1 MTRRKAPTPVAATD
15 PASDQW
21 PAQVLAGLSLDG
33 SRRLLAVDPGEVH
46 VGVAVFVETSDG
58 WRCTATVEL
67 NPFGWVRLYD
77 AILASA
83 LRPHYLVIE
92 DFRLYGHL
100 AMTQVG
106 SSMATSQLIGWTSYA
121 TLLFNDSL
129 ADRLLF
135 NDSLAEDQP
144 TAVVLQ
150 GAQIKKPTQAVLRA
164 HRIRSTAKAARAGGH
179 AFDAE
184 LHGWFYILGALE
196 GDPR

>member
-1 MTRRKAPTPVAATD
+1 VTRRKAPTPVAATD
-15 PASDQW
+15 PASDQR

-58 WRCTATVEL
+58 WRCAATVEL

-106 SSMATSQLIGWTSYA
+106 SSMATSQLIGWTNYA
-121 TLLFNDSL
+121 TLLFNDP
-129 ADRLLF
+129 
-135 NDSLAEDQP
+135 LAEDQQ